1 MITRKALVAV
11 LLLGCGA
18 AARAE
23 ETVGVEGSNTRY
35 PTVIDA
41 KVGDKDVKLA
51 LTGAAMR
58 KKLFFKVY
66 TIAGYVEQGA
76 AVRTAEEL
84 AAADCPKQ
92 MHLVMERDVDGKDM
106 AEAFRAGIRLNYA
119 APRFDR
125 ELDTL
130 IDAFRAV
137 DIKKGDHFW
146 MTYIPKVGLHCNL
159 VGKSEFLVKDVAF
172 ARAVWEIYLGKNN
185 LGESIKKALAER
197 LAGQ

>member
-1 MITRKALVAV
+1 MFIRRLLPAVLVA
-11 LLLGCGA
+11 LSA
-18 AARAE
+18 AALRADD
-23 ETVGVEGSNTRY
+23 TVGVDGSDTRY
-35 PTVIDA
+35 PITIEH
-41 KVGDKDVKLA
+41 KIGDRDVKLT

-66 TIAGYVEQGA
+66 TIAAYVAQGTD
-76 AVRTAEEL
+76 VRSAEAL

-92 MHLVMERDVDGKDM
+92 MHLVMERDVSGKDM
-106 AEAFRAGIRLNYA
+106 AEAFRAGIRLNYD

-130 IDAFRAV
+130 IDAFKAC

-146 MTYIPKVGLHCNL
+146 MTHIPKVGLHCNL
-159 VGKSEFLVKDVAF
+159 VGKSQFLVKDVPF

-185 LGESIKKALAER
+185 IDSSVKKALVDR
-197 LAGQ
+197 LPGE